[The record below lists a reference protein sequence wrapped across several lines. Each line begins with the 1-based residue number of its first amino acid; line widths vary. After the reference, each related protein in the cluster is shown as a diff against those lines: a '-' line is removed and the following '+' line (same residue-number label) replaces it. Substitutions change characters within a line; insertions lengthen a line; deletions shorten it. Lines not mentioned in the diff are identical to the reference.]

1 MDLEVISITIDNL
14 DEITKLY
21 METYKEEPWNENW
34 EKEIAKEKIRDLI
47 ENNIS
52 ENYCIKNEEKI
63 IGVMFGRRNYFIDKK
78 ELYIDEYF
86 IEYNNQRKGIG
97 KYFLDFIE
105 NDIKQKNYSSIVL
118 LTKKSFPSE
127 LFYKS
132 NSFHTSPNM
141 ILMIKSIK

>member
-1 MDLEVISITIDNL
+1 MDLKVISITIDNL

-132 NSFHTSPNM
+132 SGFHTSPNM
-141 ILMIKSIK
+141 ILMFKSIK